1 MFNQSIVKKFPR
13 LCAALLSAVLCAP
26 FAVFVI
32 GPSRAGASTAPYTLS
47 PISQENLGG
56 GGYFQAVSCFSQ
68 TSCTAI
74 ALGQNGNSIE
84 VLTGNPTTW
93 PSSQFQFA
101 TAPTSF
107 GSSVEMN
114 AVSCISATSC
124 VAVGSDGNNKTVI
137 LTGDPAYWTG
147 DMSTWSPSV
156 AKATEVTLG
165 SSFASSTSYL
175 SAISCVSSTWCSAT
189 GYVRSSSEEPLIF
202 TGDPSYWSGD
212 TSTWSPSVAKA
223 MELTGGSTVVLNA
236 TYLNAISCTSSTSC
250 TAVGFANSQ
259 GFILTGD
266 PSYWSG
272 DTSTWSSSV
281 ANAFDVSVTSLFG
294 SSDFLNAISCTSAS
308 MCTAIGNDGN
318 YQGFVVSGNPRFWS
332 GDSSLWSP
340 SNARASEFSLGSTFG
355 PWYELLAISCTSP
368 TFCTATGVDGN
379 GANYEPVVMT
389 GNPAYWSGNPSTW
402 LPSMAR
408 AVEAT
413 ASSTLAGGY
422 LQAVSCVSVTSCVGV
437 GADGNGRGGQP
448 MAFTGNP
455 AYWNGNTSTWPAS
468 SAAAFELALPDRS
481 RYEAISCAT
490 ATSCTAVGYYRGG
503 MDVITGNPT
512 TWTSANEHVIL
523 LGSAFGSAAHLT
535 SVSCATATSCTAIG
549 TDGNNQVIV
558 FTGNPTTWT
567 SASPTEATINSS
579 LGGQANLTSVSCA
592 TASSCT
598 AICTYINGI
607 SMTFT
612 GNPINWTGDTG
623 SWSSSSA
630 QAREITFG
638 SAFGA
643 SGELTSVSCATATS
657 CTAIGTDGNGLAV
670 ALTGNP
676 ATWTDSNAHEIA
688 LDSTYGNYPN
698 FASISCVSAVQCTA
712 AGSDGN
718 SEPFILT
725 GNPATWTQSNAREIS
740 LGSSYGSNGYLYSVS
755 CSSSTA
761 CDAVGLDAN
770 SLPFIVTGNPTSW
783 SGDPSTWSSSQ
794 GNIAEVANPSSY
806 GSTPTLYGVSC
817 STSMT
822 CTAVGDSTNYGFS
835 VLISAPNAQ
844 VTLPSSLSQLTV
856 GTPSSS
862 TADLTQGFTIPF
874 SANATSGTLSVP
886 ANALVAG
893 VTVSVYPVL
902 SSTGVSLPSGESYVA
917 SAVVLWGGSATTSA
931 SPLTLTLTNSSIQA
945 GDKLYEVVN
954 GTPTLLGTVSQ
965 SGTATFTFSQ
975 DPLLLITR
983 STGAYVLPT
992 SAPSAPVNVQ
1002 ASVTGDQAVVSFTPG
1017 STGNLKTFN
1026 QVIEFINGI
1035 NYGATCTVGFGS
1047 SCIVNG
1053 IAPNTDYA
1061 FQVVATNALGSAT
1074 STLSSDVKIV
1084 VAVPPVVTT
1093 TTQPATPPVKT
1104 TISCAKAK
1112 LTKKVTAV
1120 SPVCPVGWKKK

>member
-490 ATSCTAVGYYRGG
+490 ATSCTAVGQYRGG
-503 MDVITGNPT
+503 IDVITGNPT

-523 LGSAFGSAAHLT
+523 LGSAFGSAAH
-535 SVSCATATSCTAIG
+535 
-549 TDGNNQVIV
+549 
-558 FTGNPTTWT
+558 
-567 SASPTEATINSS
+567 
-579 LGGQANLTSVSCA
+579 
-592 TASSCT
+592 
-598 AICTYINGI
+598 
-607 SMTFT
+607 
-612 GNPINWTGDTG
+612 
-623 SWSSSSA
+623 
-630 QAREITFG
+630 
-638 SAFGA
+638 
-643 SGELTSVSCATATS
+643 LTSVSCATATS

-794 GNIAEVANPSSY
+794 GNIAEVAIPSSY
-806 GSTPTLYGVSC
+806 GSIPNLYGVSC